1 MSQTFAFDGILGGL
15 NLFKRRDNRFVL
27 DLGERPPYPIINSG
41 ATFVDVV
48 DNLNA
53 ADAGLVGLSA
63 LAGKIFQSSM
73 GLVKDLIRVNMSSF
87 KQIRRFSVKIFCTLW
102 DDILLLK
109 NRKI

>member
-63 LAGKIFQSSM
+63 LAGKIIQSSF
-73 GLVKDLIRVNMSSF
+73 GLDRVQKYMQMSSS
-87 KQIRRFSVKIFCTLW
+87 KQIRGWSVKKFRTL
-102 DDILLLK
+102 
-109 NRKI
+109 